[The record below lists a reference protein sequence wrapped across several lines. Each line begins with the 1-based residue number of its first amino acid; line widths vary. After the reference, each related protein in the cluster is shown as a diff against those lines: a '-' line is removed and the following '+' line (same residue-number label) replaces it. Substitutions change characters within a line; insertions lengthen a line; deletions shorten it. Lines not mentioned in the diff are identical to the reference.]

1 MLGGIN
7 LLTVTSPLK
16 TFSATAGRF
25 INNQADVSLRTFRR
39 KRTYQK
45 NQPMSNNPATPTLS
59 DLIKLLDPAT
69 LDLLTERLHKVA
81 SVQEEA
87 PEQLLFSFIEDSL
100 AVYEEDDEGGA
111 ARVAAFL
118 ESLDKAALN

>member
-1 MLGGIN
+1 MSNN
-7 LLTVTSPLK
+7 L
-16 TFSATAGRF
+16 
-25 INNQADVSLRTFRR
+25 II
-39 KRTYQK
+39 
-45 NQPMSNNPATPTLS
+45 NNPATPTLS

-100 AVYEEDDEGGA
+100 AVYEEDEGDDE
-111 ARVAAFL
+111 RVAAFL
-118 ESLDKAALN
+118 ASLDKAALN